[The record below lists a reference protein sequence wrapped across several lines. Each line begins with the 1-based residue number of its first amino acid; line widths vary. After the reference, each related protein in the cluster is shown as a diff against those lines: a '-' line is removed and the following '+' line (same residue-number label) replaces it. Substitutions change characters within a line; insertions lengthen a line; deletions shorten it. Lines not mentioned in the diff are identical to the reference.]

1 MSCPSASLLCWG
13 GRSFRLTRTAY
24 VGVTATSDF
33 LLPSFRHRHQTRSFT
48 SLCITAMGK
57 KPQVAIIGAGFSGLR
72 CADILAKNGAQVTI
86 VEARNRVGG
95 RVHQSEVGSNLV
107 DLGPNWIH
115 GTGKNPIAD
124 IAALTG
130 TTIYDLE
137 GDQILYS
144 SDGKLI
150 DRQLATKVSEF
161 LWETIGEAF
170 EYSNAHKETISPHR
184 SLLDFL
190 TDRLEATSLTPLEK
204 ELCIESSRLWGAY
217 VGDPIERQSLK
228 FFCLE
233 ECIDGNNYF
242 VASTY
247 RAILQHVSKTALE
260 NAEIRFDQPIVKI
273 DSKIR
278 DDPKTPGE
286 ITLTTA
292 TGETFQFDEVVVT
305 CPLGWLKRNQ
315 AAFTPEL
322 PARLTQAINSI
333 SYGRLEKIYV
343 TFPEA
348 FWHNHTDHNAND
360 PSGPPPTTKTNT
372 PEQPPTFIQFLDP
385 TYTPHPSNI
394 IWNQECVSL
403 ATLPPPCAQPTLLF
417 YTYGPC
423 ATHIVSTLKDLP
435 LSSAAYTNYLTTV
448 LSPFYSLLPGYNP
461 TSPTCQ
467 PTAFL
472 ATQWQNDSYAGNG
485 SYCNF
490 QRGLEHGDRDIEV
503 LRAGMGV
510 ERGVWFAGEHTAPFV
525 ALGTTTGA
533 YWSGERAA
541 GQICGLYGL
550 GSVGVGVVRDDS
562 LPSAAVAAEGKDG
575 VVDGDFN

>member
-1 MSCPSASLLCWG
+1 
-13 GRSFRLTRTAY
+13 
-24 VGVTATSDF
+24 
-33 LLPSFRHRHQTRSFT
+33 
-48 SLCITAMGK
+48 MGK
-57 KPQVAIIGAGFSGLR
+57 KPQVAIIGAGVSGLR
-72 CADILAKNGAQVTI
+72 CADILAKSGVRVTI
-86 VEARNRVGG
+86 FEARNRVGG
-95 RVHQSEVGSNLV
+95 RVHQGEVGNHLV

-124 IAALTG
+124 IAALTE
-130 TTIYDLE
+130 TTIDDLE

-150 DRQLATKVSEF
+150 DRQLTAKVSEF

-170 EYSNAHKETISPHR
+170 EYSNAHKETISPDR

-190 TDRLEATSLTPLEK
+190 TERLETTSLTPLEK

-273 DSKIR
+273 ASKLR

-322 PARLTQAINSI
+322 PTRLTQAINSI

-348 FWHNHTDHNAND
+348 FWHKHTDHT
-360 PSGPPPTTKTNT
+360 SPTTSNTNG
-372 PEQPPTFIQFLDP
+372 PPPTFIQFLDP

-394 IWNQECVSL
+394 TWNQESVSL
-403 ATLPPPCAQPTLLF
+403 ATLPAPCAQPTLLF

-423 ATHIVSTLKDLP
+423 ATHIVSTLKDIP
-435 LSSAAYTNYLTTV
+435 PSSAAYTNYLTTV
-448 LSPFYSLLPGYNP
+448 LSPFYSLLPDYDP
-461 TSPTCQ
+461 TSPICQ

-472 ATQWQNDSYAGNG
+472 ATQWQNDPYAGHG

-510 ERGVWFAGEHTAPFV
+510 DRGVWFAGEHTAPFV

-550 GSVGVGVVRDDS
+550 GGNVDVGVVRDDS
-562 LPSAAVAAEGKDG
+562 LPSAAVAGKDG
-575 VVDGDFN
+575 VVDGACNQ